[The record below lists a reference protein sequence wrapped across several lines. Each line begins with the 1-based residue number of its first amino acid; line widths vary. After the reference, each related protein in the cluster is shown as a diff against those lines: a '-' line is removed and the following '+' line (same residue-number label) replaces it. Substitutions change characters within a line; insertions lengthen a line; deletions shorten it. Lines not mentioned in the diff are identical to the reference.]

1 MGAPSDFR
9 VESTESISS
18 MKMTLGCRQPATANS
33 ARTIF
38 SPSPIH
44 LDVREDAEMEK
55 NVALHD
61 KCVHQCAS
69 ISEIHNRGLPLE
81 QLHCRLCIVKRSM
94 KKLL

>member
-9 VESTESISS
+9 ADSTESISS

-55 NVALHD
+55 NVALRD
-61 KCVHQCAS
+61 NS
-69 ISEIHNRGLPLE
+69 ICE
-81 QLHCRLCIVKRSM
+81 C
-94 KKLL
+94 